1 MKKKRISLIILGIFI
16 ITIGLVVFTDNYYG
30 RLIRWNIPDVYDYQK
45 FPYVTIENSNN
56 PYIIPKKIDT
66 DLFSTFEF
74 DREGETINGLT
85 NLLALT
91 KTNALI
97 VIQNDTIIYENYL
110 NGRNRESLCKSF
122 SASKSILSMLIGIAV
137 DEGDIKSINDPLKKY
152 ITDFRNE
159 ELGEIT
165 IKQCLN
171 QTTGIKYDK
180 RMSFFSDKAK
190 FFYTKNVREL
200 IKGVDL
206 ENKPGTKWSTD
217 EYSILLLG
225 AVLEN
230 ATGESISYYLQE
242 KIWKPIGMEY
252 SATFSIDSKDHKF
265 EHVADGLNATAI
277 DFAKIGMLLLKDGKW
292 NYKQIIP
299 EEWISESV
307 SLNESLKT
315 DRYGLNFK
323 YLWWIKR
330 KNGDFHAAG
339 HFGQYIFVSPR
350 SNTVIVR
357 FGERKGG
364 VHWWYDIFPKI
375 VDELDKKTE

>member
-1 MKKKRISLIILGIFI
+1 MKSKRIKQVIISILI
-16 ITIGLVVFTDNYYG
+16 ITIGYIVFTDNYYG
-30 RLIRWNIPDVYDYQK
+30 RLIRWGMGDVYDYQK
-45 FPYVTIENSNN
+45 FPSVTIENSNN
-56 PYIIPKKIDT
+56 PYLIPKRIDKE
-66 DLFSTFEF
+66 LFSKFEF
-74 DREGETINGLT
+74 EREGETINGLT

-97 VIQNDTIIYENYL
+97 VIQNDTVIYENYL
-110 NGRNRESLCKSF
+110 NGRNRGSLCKSY
-122 SASKSILSMLIGIAV
+122 SSSKSILSILIGIAL
-137 DEGDIKSINDPLKKY
+137 DEGHIKSINDPLKKY
-152 ITDFRNE
+152 INDFRNE

-180 RMSFFSDKAK
+180 RISIFSDKAK
-190 FFYTKNVREL
+190 FYYTKNARKL
-200 IKGVDL
+200 IKGIEL

-252 SATFSIDSKDHKF
+252 SATFSIDSKEHKF

-277 DFAKIGMLLLKDGKW
+277 DFAKIGMLFLKKGQW
-292 NYKQIIP
+292 NNKQIIP
-299 EEWISESV
+299 EEWLSESV
-307 SLNESLKT
+307 SLNESSIT
-315 DRYGLNFK
+315 DRYGLSYK

-330 KNGDFHAAG
+330 ENGDFHAAG

-375 VDELDKKTE
+375 VDELNKKTE

>member
-1 MKKKRISLIILGIFI
+1 MKKKRIRQIILGIFI
-16 ITIGLVVFTDNYYG
+16 ITIGFVVFTDNYYG

-45 FPYVTIENSNN
+45 FPCVTIDNSNN
-56 PYIIPKKIDT
+56 PYLIPKRIDKE
-66 DLFSTFEF
+66 LFSRFEF
-74 DREGETINGLT
+74 EREGETINGFT
-85 NLLALT
+85 KLLSLT

-97 VIQNDTIIYENYL
+97 IIQNDTIIYENYL
-110 NGRNRESLCKSF
+110 NGRNRESLCKAF
-122 SASKSILSMLIGIAV
+122 SASKSILSMLIGIAL
-137 DEGDIKSINDPLKKY
+137 DEGHIKSINDPLKKY
-152 ITDFRNE
+152 INDFRNK

-180 RMSFFSDKAK
+180 RMSFFSDKPK
-190 FFYTKNVREL
+190 FYYTKNVREL
-200 IKGVDL
+200 IKGIEL

-217 EYSILLLG
+217 EYSILLLA

-230 ATGESISYYLQE
+230 ATDESISYYLQE
-242 KIWKPIGMEY
+242 KIWKEIGMEY
-252 SATFSIDSKDHKF
+252 SATFSIDSKEHKF

-277 DFAKIGMLLLKDGKW
+277 DFAKIGLLFLKNGKL
-292 NYKQIIP
+292 NNKQIIP
-299 EEWISESV
+299 KEWISESV
-307 SLNESLKT
+307 SLNESSKT
-315 DRYGLNFK
+315 DRIGLSYK

-375 VDELDKKTE
+375 VNELKKKTE